1 MKTLGQLQVG
11 DTFYLINYD
20 EGDHIYDVCEKVV
33 SVITDIA
40 VGKIVKYLDA
50 EGILHGITVTKDEFE
65 STNATSHYLQAIC
78 SDKERCIELLRE
90 DKTSFLDNYYRIITK
105 LNDE

>member
-33 SVITDIA
+33 SVINEIA

-65 STNATSHYLQAIC
+65 STNATSHYLHSIC
-78 SDKERCIELLRE
+78 SDKERCLELLRD
-90 DKTSFLDNYYRIITK
+90 DKKSFLDNYYRIITK
-105 LNDE
+105 L

>member
-20 EGDHIYDVCEKVV
+20 EGGHISDVCEKVV
-33 SVITDIA
+33 SIIYDIA

-78 SDKERCIELLRE
+78 SDKERCLEVLRE
-90 DKTSFLDNYYRIITK
+90 DKTSFLNNYSRIITK
-105 LNDE
+105 LNDD

>member
-1 MKTLGQLQVG
+1 MKALGQLRVG

-20 EGDHIYDVCEKVV
+20 EGNHISDVCEKVV
-33 SVITDIA
+33 SVINEIA

-78 SDKERCIELLRE
+78 SDKERCLELLIE
-90 DKTSFLDNYYRIITK
+90 DKNSFLDNYSRIITK

>member
-1 MKTLGQLQVG
+1 MKKLGQLQVG

-20 EGDHIYDVCEKVV
+20 EGNHISDVCEKVV
-33 SVITDIA
+33 SIITDIA
-40 VGKIVKYLDA
+40 IGKIVKYLDT

-78 SDKERCIELLRE
+78 SDKERCLELLIE
-90 DKTSFLDNYYRIITK
+90 NKKTFLDNYSRMIAQ
-105 LNDE
+105 LNI

>member
-20 EGDHIYDVCEKVV
+20 EGDHISDVCGKVV
-33 SVITDIA
+33 SIINEIA

-50 EGILHGITVTKDEFE
+50 EGILHGITITKEEFE

-78 SDKERCIELLRE
+78 SDKERCLALLKE
-90 DKTSFLDNYYRIITK
+90 DKTVFLNNYSRIITK

>member
-1 MKTLGQLQVG
+1 MKTLGQLRVG

-20 EGDHIYDVCEKVV
+20 EGDHISDVCEKVV
-33 SVITDIA
+33 SIITYIA

-50 EGILHGITVTKDEFE
+50 EGILHGITVTKDEFQ

-78 SDKERCIELLRE
+78 SDKERCIELLKE
-90 DKTSFLDNYYRIITK
+90 DKKSFLDNYSRITTK
-105 LNDE
+105 LNN

>member
-11 DTFYLINYD
+11 DPFYIINYD

-33 SVITDIA
+33 SIITDIA

-50 EGILHGITVTKDEFE
+50 EGILHGITVVKDEFDN
-65 STNATSHYLQAIC
+65 TNATSHYLASIC
-78 SDKERCIELLRE
+78 SDKERCLELLEE
-90 DKTSFLDNYYRIITK
+90 DKKSFLDNYSRIMTQ
-105 LNDE
+105 LNF

>member
-20 EGDHIYDVCEKVV
+20 EGGYISDVCEKVV
-33 SVITDIA
+33 SVINEIA

-50 EGILHGITVTKDEFE
+50 EGILHGITITKDEFE
-65 STNATSHYLQAIC
+65 NTNATSHYLQAIC
-78 SDKERCIELLRE
+78 SDKERCLELLRD
-90 DKTSFLDNYYRIITK
+90 DKKSFLDNYSRIMSQ
-105 LNDE
+105 LDL

>member
-1 MKTLGQLQVG
+1 MKTLGQLRVG

-20 EGDHIYDVCEKVV
+20 EGNHISDVCEKVV
-33 SVITDIA
+33 SIINDIA

-50 EGILHGITVTKDEFE
+50 DGILNGITVTKDEFE

-78 SDKERCIELLRE
+78 SDKRRCIELLRE
-90 DKTSFLDNYYRIITK
+90 DKKSFLDNYFRIMNQ
-105 LNDE
+105 LNL

>member
-20 EGDHIYDVCEKVV
+20 ESNHISDVREKVV
-33 SVITDIA
+33 SVITYFTTC
-40 VGKIVKYLDA
+40 KIVEYRDA
-50 EGILHGITVTKDEFE
+50 KGNLRGTIVTKDDFDN
-65 STNATSHYLQAIC
+65 TNATSYYLHSIC

-90 DKTSFLDNYYRIITK
+90 DKASFLNNYSRIMSQ
-105 LNDE
+105 LEF

>member
-1 MKTLGQLQVG
+1 MKTLGQLQVS

-20 EGDHIYDVCEKVV
+20 EGGHISDVCEKVV
-33 SVITDIA
+33 SIIYDIA

-50 EGILHGITVTKDEFE
+50 EGILHGIIVTKDDFE
-65 STNATSHYLQAIC
+65 NTNATSYYLQAIC
-78 SDKERCIELLRE
+78 SDKERCIELLKE
-90 DKTSFLDNYYRIITK
+90 DKTSFLNNYSRIITK

>member
-1 MKTLGQLQVG
+1 MKKLGQLQVG

-20 EGDHIYDVCEKVV
+20 EGNHISDVCEKVV
-33 SVITDIA
+33 SIITDIA
-40 VGKIVKYLDA
+40 IGKIVKYLDA

-90 DKTSFLDNYYRIITK
+90 DKTSFLNNYSRIIDQ
-105 LNDE
+105 LVL

>member
-1 MKTLGQLQVG
+1 MKKLGQLQVG

-65 STNATSHYLQAIC
+65 NTNATSHYLQEIC

-90 DKTSFLDNYYRIITK
+90 DKKSFLDNYSRMMAQ
-105 LNDE
+105 LNI

>member
-20 EGDHIYDVCEKVV
+20 EGDHISDVCEKVV
-33 SVITDIA
+33 SIITDIA

-50 EGILHGITVTKDEFE
+50 EGILHRITVTKDDFDN
-65 STNATSHYLQAIC
+65 TNATSYYLQAIC
-78 SDKERCIELLRE
+78 SDKRRCLELLKK
-90 DKTSFLDNYYRIITK
+90 DKKSFLDNYSRIITK
-105 LNDE
+105 L

>member
-1 MKTLGQLQVG
+1 MKTLGQLRVG

-20 EGDHIYDVCEKVV
+20 ESNHISDVCEKVV
-33 SVITDIA
+33 SIIYDIA

-50 EGILHGITVTKDEFE
+50 EGILHGITVTKDNFKN
-65 STNATSHYLQAIC
+65 TNAIAYYLVSIC

-90 DKTSFLDNYYRIITK
+90 DKKSFLDNYHRITTQ
-105 LNDE
+105 LNL

>member
-20 EGDHIYDVCEKVV
+20 EGNHISDACEKVV
-33 SVITDIA
+33 SVINGIA

-78 SDKERCIELLRE
+78 SDKERCLELLRD
-90 DKTSFLDNYYRIITK
+90 DKKSFLDNYSRIITK
-105 LNDE
+105 LND

>member
-11 DTFYLINYD
+11 DLFYLINYN
-20 EGDHIYDVCEKVV
+20 EGDHISDVCEKVV
-33 SVITDIA
+33 SIINDIA

-50 EGILHGITVTKDEFE
+50 EGILHGIIVTKDEFE

-78 SDKERCIELLRE
+78 SDKRRCIELLKE
-90 DKTSFLDNYYRIITK
+90 DKKSFLDNYSRMMEQ
-105 LNDE
+105 LNS

>member
-1 MKTLGQLQVG
+1 MKTLGQLQVS

-20 EGDHIYDVCEKVV
+20 EGDHISDVCEKVV
-33 SVITDIA
+33 SIIYDIA

-90 DKTSFLDNYYRIITK
+90 GRKSFLDNYSRIMSQ
-105 LNDE
+105 LDL

>member
-1 MKTLGQLQVG
+1 MKKLGQLQVG
-11 DTFYLINYD
+11 DTFYLITYD

-50 EGILHGITVTKDEFE
+50 EGILNGIAVTKEDFE
-65 STNATSHYLQAIC
+65 NTNATAYYLVSIC
-78 SDKERCIELLRE
+78 SDKERCLELLRE
-90 DKTSFLDNYYRIITK
+90 DKKSFLDNYSRIITK
-105 LNDE
+105 L

>member
-20 EGDHIYDVCEKVV
+20 EGGHISDVCEKVV
-33 SVITDIA
+33 SIITDIA

-50 EGILHGITVTKDEFE
+50 EGILHGITVTKDGFE
-65 STNATSHYLQAIC
+65 NTNATSHHLQAIC
-78 SDKERCIELLRE
+78 SDKRRCIELLRE
-90 DKTSFLDNYYRIITK
+90 DKKSFLDNYSRMMEQ
-105 LNDE
+105 LNP